1 MTDSET
7 EDYMSSKYL
16 EQSTSNKKA
25 TKTYSERRREKLLS
39 NRGYIKPRQE
49 LEKESREKG
58 LAKRIDEEDNIESP
72 GLKILKKWGYR
83 KGMALGESSKNE
95 GITEPLGIE
104 LKQDRLGLGM
114 STELK
119 QKAKV
124 EYERK
129 SKKIKVDEVTFR
141 ERIRQEHLDKR
152 IRAQLKALQKICE
165 TLDTRKGIEDNILW
179 HCNESDDEEK
189 SKQDHDDV
197 NPDDLLETMI
207 KTIPP
212 AKEYY
217 YCFWCGCNY
226 DNAEELSKECPGV
239 EEDDHD

>member
-16 EQSTSNKKA
+16 EQSTSNKNKKA

-39 NRGYIKPRQE
+39 NHGYIKPRQE

-58 LAKRIDEEDNIESP
+58 LSKRIDEEDNIESP
-72 GLKILKKWGYR
+72 GLKILKKWGYK

-129 SKKIKVDEVTFR
+129 SKKIKVDEDTFR

-165 TLDTRKGIEDNILW
+165 TLDTRKGIEPSEKLDIILKYLR
-179 HCNESDDEEK
+179 E
-189 SKQDHDDV
+189 
-197 NPDDLLETMI
+197 
-207 KTIPP
+207 
-212 AKEYY
+212 EYY

>member
-1 MTDSET
+1 MLNSNN
-7 EDYMSSKYL
+7 SSTTSLHQQFEELSLTSTTTTKESSLSYSYSPPSSPSFL
-16 EQSTSNKKA
+16 ENFGLPPTFQLDIEVPDFVLRP

-165 TLDTRKGIEDNILW
+165 TLDTRK
-179 HCNESDDEEK
+179 
-189 SKQDHDDV
+189 
-197 NPDDLLETMI
+197 
-207 KTIPP
+207 
-212 AKEYY
+212 
-217 YCFWCGCNY
+217 
-226 DNAEELSKECPGV
+226 
-239 EEDDHD
+239 

>member
-1 MTDSET
+1 MLNSNN
-7 EDYMSSKYL
+7 SSTTSLHQQFEELSLTSTTTTKESSLSYSYSPPSSPSFL
-16 EQSTSNKKA
+16 ENFGLPPTFQLDI
-25 TKTYSERRREKLLS
+25 EVPDFVLRRRNAIVEA
-39 NRGYIKPRQE
+39 PRQE

-165 TLDTRKGIEDNILW
+165 TLDTRK
-179 HCNESDDEEK
+179 
-189 SKQDHDDV
+189 
-197 NPDDLLETMI
+197 
-207 KTIPP
+207 
-212 AKEYY
+212 
-217 YCFWCGCNY
+217 
-226 DNAEELSKECPGV
+226 
-239 EEDDHD
+239 